1 MKKLSVLIAIIVL
14 LCSTMAS
21 AASAAQRNI
30 QRVGKADI
38 EVLIDGRKISFP
50 DARPFADANNRVL
63 IPIRFI
69 AEGLGAKV
77 DWVGGGAQTVKIS
90 LGDKFIQLTV
100 GQAKALVNNAE
111 KTFDTKAITKSDRTF
126 VPLRFVS
133 EALGQPVEWD
143 SVSSWVWVGEKKVYT
158 PEELGLEPESIEKY
172 EELYRGRDHL
182 LKDMYGQKFE
192 TFQVI
197 TKDQLPIKIRDTV
210 IYDIWLSMDDKNN
223 LGIEIRYEKPAFNI
237 YYITNKSKP
246 RLRSDIKDLEVKY
259 HDGTY
264 TSAYKLV
271 NQVDKL
277 DINDQNY
284 KDFKVND
291 IEYICFRISSNSIVA
306 LINPFQ

>member
-1 MKKLSVLIAIIVL
+1 MKKVSVLIVIIVV
-14 LCSTMAS
+14 LCTTMAG
-21 AASAAQRNI
+21 AASAAQSNI

-100 GQAKALVNNAE
+100 GHAKALVNNAE

-143 SVSSWVWVGEKKVYT
+143 SVSSWVWVGEKKIYT
-158 PEELGLEPESIEKY
+158 VEELGLEPESIEKY

-182 LKDMYGQKFE
+182 LKDIYGKKIE

-197 TKDQLPIKIRDTV
+197 TKDQLPLKLGDTV
-210 IYDIWLSMDDKNN
+210 IYDVWLAKDGKNN
-223 LGIEIRYEKPAFNI
+223 LGVQIRYAKPAFNI
-237 YYITNKSKP
+237 YYITNNSKP
-246 RLRSDIKDLEVKY
+246 RYRNDIKSLEVKND
-259 HDGTY
+259 DGTI
-264 TSAYKLV
+264 TSGYKLRS
-271 NQVDKL
+271 QVDEL
-277 DINDQNY
+277 DLDDQNY
-284 KDFKVND
+284 SNLNVSD
-291 IEYICFRISSNSIVA
+291 IEYICFDLGLDSIVV
-306 LINPFQ
+306 LKNPFQ

>member
-1 MKKLSVLIAIIVL
+1 MKKVSVLIVIIVV
-14 LCSTMAS
+14 LCTTMAS
-21 AASAAQRNI
+21 AASAAQSNI

-100 GQAKALVNNAE
+100 GHAKALVNNAE

-143 SVSSWVWVGEKKVYT
+143 SVSSWVWVGEKKIYT

-182 LKDMYGQKFE
+182 LKDMYGQNFE

-197 TKDQLPIKIRDTV
+197 TKDQLPIKIGDVV
-210 IYDIWLSMDDKNN
+210 IYDIWLAKDNKNN
-223 LGIEIRYEKPAFNI
+223 LGVQIRRAKPSFNI
-237 YYITNKSKP
+237 YYVTNNSKP
-246 RLRSDIKDLEVKY
+246 RYRNAINKSLEVK
-259 HDGTY
+259 HNDETI
-264 TSAYKLV
+264 TSDYKLKS
-271 NQVDKL
+271 QVDEL
-277 DINDQNY
+277 DINDQYYN
-284 KDFKVND
+284 DFKVSD
-291 IEYICFRISSNSIVA
+291 IEYICFRLDFNSIVA
-306 LINPFQ
+306 LKNPF